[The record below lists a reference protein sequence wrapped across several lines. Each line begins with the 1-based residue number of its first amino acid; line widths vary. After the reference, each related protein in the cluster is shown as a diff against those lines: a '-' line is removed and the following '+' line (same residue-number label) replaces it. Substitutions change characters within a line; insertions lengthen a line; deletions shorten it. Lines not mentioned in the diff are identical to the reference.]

1 MTLLNDFLSLVYPN
15 ICQVC
20 SKSLF
25 KNEKIICM
33 KCRHHL
39 PYTHSVVDPSNPAAQ
54 IFWGRV
60 PAQLVA
66 TAFLYNKGNAV
77 QLLIHKFKY
86 RGLKEIGLMLGE
98 ELGNEIGKHPLHNN
112 IDYIIPVPLHPRKE
126 KKRGFNQSEIIAMGL
141 ATRLNIEVKSSIL
154 FRKTFSRTQTRKSK
168 YDRWENVE
176 NIFGLKDE
184 HLLKNK
190 HLLLV
195 DDVITTGATIEACA
209 QCLLLVEGVR
219 LSIGAVAFTRL

>member
-66 TAFLYNKGNAV
+66 KAPAPRLSAREQQTLARAKKKIAAIKEDLVNA
-77 QLLIHKFKY
+77 
-86 RGLKEIGLMLGE
+86 RGLT
-98 ELGNEIGKHPLHNN
+98 
-112 IDYIIPVPLHPRKE
+112 RKE
-126 KKRGFNQSEIIAMGL
+126 VDVAAKMGL
-141 ATRLNIEVKSSIL
+141 IDPDQKYWWTEEWQKDEREAERDIRAGRVETFETPEE
-154 FRKTFSRTQTRKSK
+154 FRKALQS
-168 YDRWENVE
+168 
-176 NIFGLKDE
+176 L
-184 HLLKNK
+184 
-190 HLLLV
+190 
-195 DDVITTGATIEACA
+195 
-209 QCLLLVEGVR
+209 
-219 LSIGAVAFTRL
+219 